1 MRRFWAVLAGALVLA
16 GVAWAQQAVSPADIA
31 KAEATLPQ
39 PSTHRMTRP
48 APHHA
53 ATTSPST
60 PVANASAAPQAV
72 RPSVA
77 PPPPV
82 SSVAAAPS
90 AALPVV
96 IGARIGEHPNGTR
109 FVIEVSDPLTLRVFT
124 LANPDRVVID
134 MPEVL
139 WRLNAADKPT
149 GQGAVKS
156 YRYGLFRPG
165 DSRFVIDLN
174 TPVFAAQPMI
184 LPPENGYGYRVVLDL
199 SPTTQAQFE
208 KTAGWPADLRAKEK
222 AAEQV
227 AAIPPAA
234 APPALKPALPGT
246 EAVPRKKVI
255 VIDPGHGGIDSGTVA
270 VDGSMEKNLV
280 LDEGKR
286 LARVLQA
293 RGYTVH
299 MTRDTDIYIPL
310 RERVSIARGYNA
322 DLFISLHADS
332 NPDTTVDGAS
342 VYTLSASGSD
352 KEAAALAKKENQSD
366 IIAGV
371 DLAGQDNA
379 VSHIL
384 IDMAQRDTINRS
396 VRFAETV
403 VASLQQATDI
413 LPREPHRSAAFAVLK
428 APDVPAVLIEL
439 GYLSNARDCAQMA
452 TPGWREG
459 VANAIAGAVDRQ
471 FGAVL
476 ELTPP
481 RALASQGAE

>member
-1 MRRFWAVLAGALVLA
+1 
-16 GVAWAQQAVSPADIA
+16 VS
-31 KAEATLPQ
+31 
-39 PSTHRMTRP
+39 
-48 APHHA
+48 
-53 ATTSPST
+53 
-60 PVANASAAPQAV
+60 V
-72 RPSVA
+72 
-77 PPPPV
+77 
-82 SSVAAAPS
+82 
-90 AALPVV
+90 PVV
-96 IGARIGEHPNGTR
+96 IGARIGEQPDATR
-109 FVIEVSDPLTLRVFT
+109 FVIEASDPLKMRVFT

-139 WRLNAADKPT
+139 WRLNGADKPT

-174 TPVFAAQPMI
+174 SPVSTATPMI
-184 LPPENGYGYRVVLDL
+184 LPPENGYGYRVILDL
-199 SPTTQAQFE
+199 APTTQAQFE
-208 KTAGWPADLRAKEK
+208 KSAGWPADLRAREK

-227 AAIPPAA
+227 AAIPP
-234 APPALKPALPGT
+234 PSLVPALKPTLPTT
-246 EAVPRKKVI
+246 ESVPKKKVV
-255 VIDPGHGGIDSGTVA
+255 VIDPGHGGIDSGTLA

-286 LARVLQA
+286 LARALQL

-310 RERVSIARGYNA
+310 RERVNIARGYGA

-332 NPDTTVDGAS
+332 NPDTTVSGAS
-342 VYTLSASGSD
+342 IYTLSESGSD
-352 KEAAALAKKENQSD
+352 KEAAALARKENQSD

-371 DLAGQDNA
+371 DLTGQDDA

-384 IDMAQRDTINRS
+384 IDLAQRDTINRS
-396 VRFAETV
+396 VRFAETAV
-403 VASLQQATDI
+403 PRLQQATDI

-439 GYLSNARDCAQMA
+439 GYLSNAHDCTQMA
-452 TPGWREG
+452 TPDWRDA

-471 FGAVL
+471 FGQTAA
-476 ELTPP
+476 PP
-481 RALASQGAE
+481 PTGPLASQGAE